1 MLVFIGELGMTK
13 KGSVFALLTKWEKL
27 LWLLS
32 VLVVLG
38 TFLLFQSKDVL
49 SLIASLIGVSA
60 LIFVSTG
67 QVFGQVLI
75 IIFAVLYGI
84 ASLRFRYYGEM
95 ITYLGM
101 SAPMAIC
108 ALVSWIRHPY
118 KDKSSVEVGSV
129 SKKQAILMCVSG
141 ILVTV
146 AFYFILGAFN
156 TANLT
161 VSTASVLTSFIA
173 SYLTFLRSPFYALAY
188 AINDVVLI
196 VLWILATISD
206 PSVLPMIFCFVM
218 FLVNDLYGFF
228 NWCRMRNRQASEG
241 E

>member
-1 MLVFIGELGMTK
+1 MKNPFR
-13 KGSVFALLTKWEKL
+13 ALSKFEYILWGVSLITVLCSYL
-27 LWLLS
+27 LCPEPSLLS
-32 VLVVLG
+32 L
-38 TFLLFQSKDVL
+38 
-49 SLIASLIGVSA
+49 ACSLIGVSA
-60 LIFVSTG
+60 LIFVATG

-84 ASLRFRYYGEM
+84 ASLKFRYYGEM

-129 SKKQAILMCVSG
+129 SKKQAILMVVSG

-218 FLVNDLYGFF
+218 FLANDLYGFF